1 MDRRKTNRFALSNKS
16 ERTLKFKEVKL
27 WHKALAASIGSLF
40 TYLLWR
46 LVYQSQMALP
56 YPVEL
61 SLFFEALWGTLIGLG
76 PFLGLAI
83 LQTIHSLVPREA
95 EEQDERSA
103 EQPPAK
109 PVRDFW
115 ACSILGSMGG
125 LVGGVAWWL
134 VATSAPLDSSTLAMT
149 GLWATAYTS
158 AILLPPFAIKR
169 PKRIHAL
176 TIPLL
181 ALLPAAGFLIT
192 KWIHIA
198 PDQADVDMSVGLWLR
213 VSLVVGA
220 ILVAPWAER
229 GKKAKYHAT
238 GEQVNLLM
246 QAMMQKKRW
255 LTKSGMLMH
264 MAEELSYSPA
274 TIRKLCSGE
283 RRPSAEATKK
293 LLQLGQ
299 EAGLN
304 RAWGNDLLEST
315 HHFSDQQIA
324 DELDGVF

>member
-1 MDRRKTNRFALSNKS
+1 MDHRKPNRLSLPDKS
-16 ERTLKFKEVKL
+16 GRTLKFKEIKP
-27 WHKALAASIGSLF
+27 WHKILAASIGSLS

-46 LVYQSQMALP
+46 LVYQAKMDLP

-61 SLFFEALWGTLIGLG
+61 SLFFEALWGTLVGLG

-83 LQTIHSLVPREA
+83 LQTIHSLVPRDA
-95 EEQDERSA
+95 EGQDERSA
-103 EQPPAK
+103 VQPPVK

-115 ACSILGSMGG
+115 VCSILGAQGG
-125 LVGGVAWWL
+125 LAGGVVWWL
-134 VATSAPLDSSTLAMT
+134 VATSGPLDSSTLAMT
-149 GLWATAYTS
+149 GLWTIAYTS

-176 TIPLL
+176 TIPPL
-181 ALLPAAGFLIT
+181 ALLPVAGFLIT

-220 ILVAPWAER
+220 VLVAPWTEH
-229 GKKAKYHAT
+229 GKKAKYHVT
-238 GEQVNLLM
+238 GEQISLLM
-246 QAMMQKKRW
+246 QAMMQKKKW

-264 MAEELSYSPA
+264 LAEELSYSPA

-283 RRPSAEATKK
+283 RRPSAEAARK

-304 RAWGNDLLEST
+304 RAWGNDLLAST

-324 DELDGVF
+324 DELDSVF

>member
-1 MDRRKTNRFALSNKS
+1 MNRRKTNRLTLLNK

-27 WHKALAASIGSLF
+27 WHKVLAASTGSLS

-46 LVYQSQMALP
+46 LIYQSQMDLP

-61 SLFFEALWGTLIGLG
+61 SPFYEALWGTLIGLG
-76 PFLGLAI
+76 PFFGLAI
-83 LQTIHSLVPREA
+83 LQTIHCLVPRDA

-115 ACSILGSMGG
+115 TCSILGALGG
-125 LVGGVAWWL
+125 LAGGVVWWL
-134 VATSAPLDSSTLAMT
+134 VATSGPLDSSTLTMT
-149 GLWATAYTS
+149 GLWAIAYTS

-176 TIPLL
+176 TIPPL
-181 ALLPAAGFLIT
+181 ALLPVAGFLIT

-220 ILVAPWAER
+220 VLVAPWTEH

-238 GEQVNLLM
+238 GEQVSLLM
-246 QAMMQKKRW
+246 QTMMQRKKW

-264 MAEELSYSPA
+264 LAEELSYSPA

-283 RRPSAEATKK
+283 RRPSAEAARK

-299 EAGLN
+299 EAGLD
-304 RAWGNDLLEST
+304 RAWGNDLLAST
-315 HHFSDQQIA
+315 RHFSDQQIA
-324 DELDGVF
+324 DELDSVF